1 MQSHSPQSFW
11 ITEERQCELRQIT
24 LPVCGPDQVH
34 VRTLYTA
41 ISRGTELLVFN
52 NQVPPSEY
60 DRMRAPF
67 QDGKFPFPVKYGYI
81 NVGLVEAGEATLR
94 GKTVFCLYPH
104 QSEYVVPAAAVSVL
118 PDGVP
123 AERAVLAAN
132 METAINALWDAEVSI
147 GSRISVV
154 GAGVIGCL
162 VAYLA
167 SRIAG
172 TEVQLIDTNR
182 QREKIAE
189 ALGINFSTPENA
201 SSNRD
206 LVIHASATSDGLNH
220 SLTIA
225 GMEAK
230 VLELSWFGSQ
240 PVAVELG
247 AHFHAKRLQICC
259 SQVGQVAPGQRI
271 RWSHTRRLRLALRLL
286 NDPVLDCL
294 ITDESHFENLP
305 KTIQELAS
313 GRPDTLCHRVRY

>member
-1 MQSHSPQSFW
+1 MQSQSAKSFW
-11 ITEERQCELRQIT
+11 ITEERQSELRHVT
-24 LPVCGPDQVH
+24 VPVCKPDQVKI
-34 VRTLYTA
+34 RTLYTA

-60 DRMRAPF
+60 ERMQAPF
-67 QDGKFPFPVKYGYI
+67 QDGKFPYPVKYGYI

-104 QSEYVVPAAAVSVL
+104 QSEFVVPATAVAIL
-118 PDGVP
+118 PVDVP

-132 METAINALWDAEVSI
+132 METAINALWDAEVAI
-147 GSRISVV
+147 GSRVSVV

-167 SRIAG
+167 SKIAG

-182 QREKIAE
+182 QREKIAKS
-189 ALGINFSTPENA
+189 LGINFCTPERA
-201 SSNRD
+201 STNRD
-206 LVIHASATSDGLNH
+206 LVIHASATSDGLNN

-225 GMEAK
+225 GMEAR

-240 PVAVELG
+240 RVTIELG

-259 SQVGQVAPGQRI
+259 SQVGQISPAQRI
-271 RWSHTRRLRLALRLL
+271 RWSHARRLRLALALL
-286 NDPVLDCL
+286 SDPVLDCL
-294 ITDESHFENLP
+294 ITDESHFDELP
-305 KTIQELAS
+305 ETLQALAS
-313 GRPDTLCHRVRY
+313 GRPDTLCHRIRY